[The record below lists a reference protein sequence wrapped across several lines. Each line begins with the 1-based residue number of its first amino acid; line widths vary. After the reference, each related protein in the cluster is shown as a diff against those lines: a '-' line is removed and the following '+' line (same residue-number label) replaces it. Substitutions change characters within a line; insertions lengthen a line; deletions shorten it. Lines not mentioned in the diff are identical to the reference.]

1 MASALDTE
9 AVALGP
15 VPTTSTTWDWPEASW
30 AAARGSLLP
39 AHRIEPAA
47 RAATRGETTTAA
59 DQPARELLA
68 LVVIVI
74 TLVVVVLVAV
84 LVLVVLVVL
93 VLLVLVLVSLVVG
106 VLTATRCARPGVTG
120 RRIGTR
126 VR

>member
-74 TLVVVVLVAV
+74 TLVVLV
-84 LVLVVLVVL
+84 LVLVIVVVVLVL

-106 VLTATRCARPGVTG
+106 VLTATRCAGPGVTG